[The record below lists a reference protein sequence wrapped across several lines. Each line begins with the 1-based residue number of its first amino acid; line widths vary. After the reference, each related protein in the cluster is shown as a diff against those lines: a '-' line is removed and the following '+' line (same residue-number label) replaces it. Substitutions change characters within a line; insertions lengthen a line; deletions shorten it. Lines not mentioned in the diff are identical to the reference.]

1 MNAAHPARANLIDE
15 YRLKIQH
22 HSRPWRGRAMLYFE
36 PVPVDEICPRLMRG
50 IHYVSV
56 SFVFFLEP
64 NLWA

>member
-1 MNAAHPARANLIDE
+1 V
-15 YRLKIQH
+15 
-22 HSRPWRGRAMLYFE
+22 MLYFE
-36 PVPVDEICPRLMRG
+36 PVLVDEICPRGMRG